1 MKYLLWFL
9 ALVLAA
15 TPAGVYLV
23 YYYRRLQTRLD
34 LLKQTLLSLGLE
46 DAYVRTRH
54 GETYEEWRKSEKK
67 LEGFTDYF
75 DSDFRVG
82 FSHKDYLWPVTLFT
96 VFTGIGWFLTFSVAY
111 EPFTNVNGAHSF
123 LPAAFAYGFVGAW
136 CASLLTIFGEFRKFN
151 LDPAIYYSVTFRIL
165 FSSTAA
171 YIAGQMMKEDFSA
184 PTAFG
189 VGLFPVENTWR
200 FITEKAAEK
209 VGAAKPGPDVG
220 AELANIQGLED
231 QPNRQKLLD
240 IGISTVQGLATYD
253 PLLLFFQT
261 TFPLRT
267 VVDIIDK
274 AILYLYIGETV
285 KELRQRG
292 INGVIELVAL
302 ARLAEQK
309 PAYAGSAATAFSPF
323 YSKIQIDTLIAD
335 VAAVMKQTPDQLKAF
350 IYNLDYDPM
359 VCFIYDIWGRYLS
372 TGTEP
377 SGGAGAKIVVAPKI
391 PDLAPAAKAEQTPNP
406 PAHES

>member
-1 MKYLLWFL
+1 MKNLLWFL
-9 ALVLAA
+9 ALVLTA
-15 TPAGVYLV
+15 TPAGVYLI
-23 YYYRRLQTRLD
+23 YYYRRLGTRLE

-54 GETYEEWRKSEKK
+54 GETYEGWRK
-67 LEGFTDYF
+67 LEGKLRLEKFTGYF

-96 VFTGIGWFLTFSVAY
+96 VFTGIGWFLTFSVVY
-111 EPFTNVNGAHSF
+111 EPFTDVKGAHSF

-136 CASLLTIFGEFRKFN
+136 CASLLTIFDEFRKFN
-151 LDPAIYYSVTFRIL
+151 LDPPIYYSVTFRIL

-171 YIAGQMMKEDFSA
+171 YIASQMLKDSFSA
-184 PTAFG
+184 PIAFG

-200 FITEKAAEK
+200 FITEKTAEK

-267 VVDIIDK
+267 VVDMIDK
-274 AILYLYIGETV
+274 AILHLYVGETV

-377 SGGAGAKIVVAPKI
+377 SGGAAAKVVAA
-391 PDLAPAAKAEQTPNP
+391 LQNPASALPSATPLKSG
-406 PAHES
+406 ESVP